1 MFSWVILVIAVYY
14 INANILFHISDLFW
28 RLILTHFKLVQWKI
42 ANKVWMTFPDHRGP
56 SKPVAV
62 GPVCQILPK
71 FQQLLLLLVLTVRWW
86 NGYILYLQSISNPIY
101 FNNLFK
107 SRAALMKLKMHLL
120 PEILTKVNGIANIYP
135 VILSPSSLML
145 LHPHHILKSI
155 NLHETRSDWPSLS
168 LTLWF
173 LKARAMSQ
181 RKRIWIYREPSRKWS
196 TLMKYCRK
204 WSAERKKSSVKGKNC
219 KRDSGET
226 FW

>member
-1 MFSWVILVIAVYY
+1 MQTF
-14 INANILFHISDLFW
+14 LFHISDLFW

-101 FNNLFK
+101 FNNFFK
-107 SRAALMKLKMHLL
+107 SRAALMKLKMPLL

-168 LTLWF
+168 LHWRLCDF
-173 LKARAMSQ
+173 
-181 RKRIWIYREPSRKWS
+181 
-196 TLMKYCRK
+196 
-204 WSAERKKSSVKGKNC
+204 
-219 KRDSGET
+219 
-226 FW
+226 